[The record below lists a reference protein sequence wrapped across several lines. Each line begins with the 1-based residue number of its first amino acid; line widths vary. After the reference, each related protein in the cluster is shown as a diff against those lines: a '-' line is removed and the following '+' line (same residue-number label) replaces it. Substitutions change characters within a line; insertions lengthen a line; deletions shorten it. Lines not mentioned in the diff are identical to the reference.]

1 MTGLLSRL
9 TGRLFTPRWQHA
21 NPAIRSAATDQLDP
35 EIPDQRKI
43 LETLILEDDALEVRH
58 AALTRMQSP
67 ERLLPLLDRADGL
80 VRERLIELL
89 SGGQDAPSL
98 LSREQLVARL
108 DDRELLSAVAARGD
122 NQQLRLTALSRLE
135 DEEAL
140 IHQACHNTIA
150 AVRHAAAARITSQA
164 GLERL
169 VRDAKRDRHV
179 QRQARDTLAQRRAD
193 AQQADALAASRDN
206 LLRQMEKL
214 PRQAWEDSVPS
225 RYRSLLR
232 EWERLPAADYDI
244 QQRFEEARQQAHKVI
259 SDHEAREE
267 AIRAHE
273 RLSANLNT
281 HLEEILSAVDQARE
295 DLYSRDCVNDH
306 DFASLQAQ
314 RRLQGE
320 RWRELT
326 DQFSAPA
333 ELLERQQ
340 RLQQQLQDALDAWH
354 RHQLCQGELDAALID
369 NDIDQLRR
377 LESEVAWPA
386 GLPQTASL
394 SAVRQAISAAQPEE
408 PTEAAQEQDAVDGSP
423 APDAESADA
432 SREADSTAR
441 KASLDLDALDAELAR
456 LEADLDAGK
465 LKPASRLH
473 RSLRDRTEGQLDN
486 ARQTRLRQ
494 LGARVAELRDWQN
507 FVAAPKREQLLEAIT
522 TLSEREDISDEQR
535 DRQHQ
540 QLIQQWRE
548 LGDAAASRDAS
559 QAFRTA
565 SDAIKLRLRDY
576 RESRKQ
582 LREHNLAMRE
592 ALCEQL
598 ESLNGHAMDDADPDS
613 LRQIRDRAREEWR
626 RHTPVPAGPGRQL
639 SHRFG
644 EALTALQGLIDS
656 RAGQIAAAKQALVDA
671 VEALANE
678 DSPARARAEQAKALQ
693 SRWREMGRAPKGEEQ
708 RLWAAFRAACDRIFA
723 ARDQDR
729 EDRDS
734 REQAR
739 LDQWQALIE
748 RLDNWEPET
757 LEDAA
762 LLDDALKEA
771 DTLGPLPRGKRGDG
785 MRRRWT
791 GILKRREQR
800 LDELHALQ
808 LREEWQ
814 QWRDLLEQHA
824 VADASARNG
833 DVQDVE
839 LPNTSAFD
847 DNSRQANAARNQ
859 MRQALPS
866 NCSAANE
873 RLAELRVHLAIL
885 FEAPLGSEDESRR
898 LTVQVARIN
907 QQLGE
912 RMEREEELD
921 EVLDAL
927 LANGPLDWDAWQ
939 TELPRFDAL
948 FNH

>member
-21 NPAIRSAATDQLDP
+21 NPTIRAAATDQLDP
-35 EIPDQRKI
+35 DIPEQRKI
-43 LETLILEDDALEVRH
+43 LETLILNDSALEVRH
-58 AALTRMQSP
+58 AALTRMQTP

-80 VRERLIELL
+80 VRERLVELL

-98 LSREQLVARL
+98 LSREQLVERL
-108 DDRELLSAVAARGD
+108 EDSELLSAVAARGD
-122 NQQLRLTALSRLE
+122 NQQLRLTALARID
-135 DEEAL
+135 DEEVL
-140 IHQACHNTIA
+140 IQQACHNTIA

-179 QRQARDTLAQRRAD
+179 QRQARDTLTRRRAD
-193 AQQADALAASRDN
+193 AQEADALAVSRDN

-232 EWERLPAADYDI
+232 EWERLPAAEHTP
-244 QQRFEEARQQAHKVI
+244 QQRFEEARQQAYKVI
-259 SDHEAREE
+259 SDHEAREQ
-267 AIRAHE
+267 AIREHE
-273 RLSANLNT
+273 RLSANLST
-281 HLEEILSAVDQARE
+281 HLTEILTALTHARD
-295 DLYSRDCVNDH
+295 DLNSRERINDH

-326 DQFSAPA
+326 DQFSAPT
-333 ELLERQQ
+333 ELLEQHQ
-340 RLQQQLQDALDAWH
+340 RLQQQLQSPLDAWH
-354 RHQLCQGELDAALID
+354 RHQLCQVELDAALID
-369 NDIDQLRR
+369 NDLEQMMR
-377 LESEVAWPA
+377 LEREVAWPSD
-386 GLPQTASL
+386 LTMTASL
-394 SAVRQAISAAQPEE
+394 FALQEALANAAPIESEAVQGDGDEAQPSAADK
-408 PTEAAQEQDAVDGSP
+408 AANSALDA
-423 APDAESADA
+423 A
-432 SREADSTAR
+432 
-441 KASLDLDALDAELAR
+441 ALDAEIDT
-456 LEADLDAGK
+456 LEAQLDAGK

-473 RSLRDRTEGQLDN
+473 RSLRDRTEGKLD
-486 ARQTRLRQ
+486 APRQARLRQ

-507 FVAAPKREQLLEAIT
+507 FVAAPKREQLLDAIT
-522 TLSEREDISDEQR
+522 TLAERDDVSDEQR

-540 QLIQQWRE
+540 LLIQQWRE
-548 LGDAAASRDAS
+548 LGDAAATRDAS

-565 SDAIKLRLRDY
+565 SDAIKQRLSDY
-576 RESRKQ
+576 RETRKQ
-582 LREHNLAMRE
+582 AREHNLAMRQS
-592 ALCEQL
+592 LCEQL
-598 ESLNGHAMDDADPDS
+598 ESLNGHAMEDADPDS

-656 RAGQIAAAKQALVDA
+656 RAGQIAAAKQALVEA
-671 VEALANE
+671 AEALADE
-678 DSPARARAEQAKALQ
+678 DSPARPRAEQAKTLQ
-693 SRWREMGRAPKGEEQ
+693 TQWRELGRAPKGEEQ
-708 RLWAAFRAACDRIFA
+708 RLWTAFRAACDRIFA

-734 REQAR
+734 REQVR
-739 LDQWQALIE
+739 LEQWQALIE
-748 RLDNWEPET
+748 RLDSWEPET

-762 LLDDALKEA
+762 QLDDALKEA
-771 DTLGPLPRGKRGDG
+771 DSLGALPRGKRGDG
-785 MRRRWT
+785 MRRRWN

-800 LDELHALQ
+800 LDELHAVQ
-808 LREEWQ
+808 LLEEWQ

-824 VADASARNG
+824 VADASAKRG
-833 DVQDVE
+833 DISDVE

-859 MRQALPS
+859 MRQAEPS

-885 FEAPLGSEDESRR
+885 FEASLGTEDESRR

>member
-35 EIPDQRKI
+35 DIPEQRKI
-43 LETLILEDDALEVRH
+43 LETLILSDSALEVRH
-58 AALTRMQSP
+58 AALTRMQTP

-80 VRERLIELL
+80 VRERLVELL

-98 LSREQLVARL
+98 LSREQLVERL
-108 DDRELLSAVAARGD
+108 DDSELLSAVAARGD
-122 NQQLRLTALSRLE
+122 NQQLRLTALARIDDE
-135 DEEAL
+135 DAL
-140 IHQACHNTIA
+140 IQQACHNTIA
-150 AVRHAAAARITSQA
+150 AVRHAAAARITSQT

-179 QRQARDTLAQRRAD
+179 QRQARDTLARRRAD
-193 AQQADALAASRDN
+193 AQEADALTVSRDN

-232 EWERLPAADYDI
+232 EWERLPAAEHTT
-244 QQRFEEARQQAHKVI
+244 QQYFEDARQQAYKVI
-259 SDHEAREE
+259 SDHESREQ
-267 AIRAHE
+267 AIREHE
-273 RLSANLNT
+273 RLSANLST
-281 HLEEILSAVDQARE
+281 HLTEILTALTHARD
-295 DLYSRDCVNDH
+295 DLQSRERVNDH

-326 DQFSAPA
+326 DQFSAPS
-333 ELLERQQ
+333 ELLEQHQ
-340 RLQQQLQDALDAWH
+340 RLQQQLQNPLDAWH
-354 RHQLCQGELDAALID
+354 RHQLAQVELDAALVD
-369 NDIDQLRR
+369 NDIEQMMR
-377 LESEVAWPA
+377 LEREIAWPS
-386 GLPQTASL
+386 GLPMTASL
-394 SAVRQAISAAQPEE
+394 IALQEALANAAPAISDEAQREDDAEQPSAID
-408 PTEAAQEQDAVDGSP
+408 EAANSALDA
-423 APDAESADA
+423 A
-432 SREADSTAR
+432 
-441 KASLDLDALDAELAR
+441 ALDAEIDM
-456 LEADLDAGK
+456 LEAQLDAGK

-473 RSLRDRTEGQLDN
+473 RSLRDRSEGKLDA

-507 FVAAPKREQLLEAIT
+507 FVAAPKREQLLDAIT
-522 TLSEREDISDEQR
+522 TLAERDDIGDEQR

-540 QLIQQWRE
+540 LLIQQWRE
-548 LGDAAASRDAS
+548 LADAAATRETS

-565 SDAIKLRLRDY
+565 SDAIKQRLTEY
-576 RESRKQ
+576 REARKQ
-582 LREHNLAMRE
+582 AREHNLAMRQS
-592 ALCEQL
+592 LCEQL
-598 ESLNGHAMDDADPDS
+598 ESLDGHAMDDADPDF

-644 EALTALQGLIDS
+644 EALTALQSLIDN
-656 RAGQIAAAKQALVDA
+656 RAGQIAAAKQALVEA
-671 VEALANE
+671 AEALADE
-678 DSPARARAEQAKALQ
+678 DSPARPRAEQAKTLQ
-693 SRWREMGRAPKGEEQ
+693 TRWRELGRAPKGEEQ
-708 RLWAAFRAACDRIFA
+708 RLWTAFRAACDRIFA

-734 REQAR
+734 REQVR

-748 RLDNWEPET
+748 RLDSWEPET

-762 LLDDALKEA
+762 QLDDALKEA
-771 DTLGPLPRGKRGDG
+771 DSLGALPRGKRGDG
-785 MRRRWT
+785 MRRRWN

-800 LDELHALQ
+800 LDELHAVQ
-808 LREEWQ
+808 LLEEWQ

-824 VADASARNG
+824 VADASAIRG
-833 DVQDVE
+833 DISEVE
-839 LPNTSAFD
+839 LPDTSAFD
-847 DNSRQANAARNQ
+847 DNSRQANAARNM
-859 MRQALPS
+859 MRQAEPS

-885 FEAPLGSEDESRR
+885 FEAPLGTEDESRR